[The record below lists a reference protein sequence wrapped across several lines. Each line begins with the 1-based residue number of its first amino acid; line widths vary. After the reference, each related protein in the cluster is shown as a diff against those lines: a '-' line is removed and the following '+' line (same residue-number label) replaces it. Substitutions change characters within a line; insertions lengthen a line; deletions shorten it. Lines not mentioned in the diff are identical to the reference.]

1 MRASAGIMVI
11 GTILYETIPALLL
24 RIFSATDEML
34 AIGIPAFRIIG
45 ITAIISGMTIMMS
58 GVFQA
63 MNNSSKALIVS
74 IVQAVTL
81 VGSAALLALAHN
93 TSLVWFA
100 FPVSEIAIFL
110 LSIVF
115 LRGIHILLT
124 EDNELNRE
132 IAVEVLNAYG
142 FEADTAENG
151 VIAVEK
157 VVAAAP
163 GQYDLILMDVQMHI
177 MDGYTA
183 THRIREL
190 GNPALAGIP
199 ILAMTANAFDES
211 RCKALESG
219 MNGFLS
225 KPIVIADLVQEMH
238 KIL

>member
-115 LRGIHILLT
+115 LRGIHILLA

-163 GQYDLILMDVQMHI
+163 GQYDLILMDVQMPI

-183 THRIREL
+183 TRRIREL

-211 RCKALESG
+211 RRKALESG

-225 KPIVIADLVQEMH
+225 KPIVIADLVQEMR